1 MTWRKKFRWAI
12 ASHPVTSVKTA
23 NGEHMI
29 VYGVAKVTLS
39 VGGRNIESEIL
50 ITPDLNGLIVGIDWL
65 AKQSEFVWDFRN
77 QQIKFADGKWMNLH
91 EEDQDEANI
100 RRIWITFR
108 RLVQND
114 MSTAVLCGNG
124 NQM

>member
-29 VYGVAKVTLS
+29 VYGVAKVILS
-39 VGGRNIESEIL
+39 VGGQNIESEIL

-65 AKQSEFVWDFRN
+65 AKQGEFVWD
-77 QQIKFADGKWMNLH
+77 
-91 EEDQDEANI
+91 
-100 RRIWITFR
+100 
-108 RLVQND
+108 
-114 MSTAVLCGNG
+114 C
-124 NQM
+124 

>member
-1 MTWRKKFRWAI
+1 
-12 ASHPVTSVKTA
+12 
-23 NGEHMI
+23 
-29 VYGVAKVTLS
+29 VTLS

-91 EEDQDEANI
+91 EEDQAK
-100 RRIWITFR
+100 RIYEGF
-108 RLVQND
+108 
-114 MSTAVLCGNG
+114 G
-124 NQM
+124 